1 MLGQTE
7 WRDIE
12 PALDYAK
19 QHGARQIVLIG
30 WSNGASMALRLASS
44 SAHRKLIG
52 GVIGISPVLDWANAI
67 RLAAR
72 GARLP
77 GLIAAL
83 ALRALQAPG
92 ISSLLGA
99 PEPLAF
105 DDLAW
110 TTTTVPTLLLH
121 SAGDR
126 TASYADSVAFRDR
139 NSGLVTLPDLPPT
152 PHALEW
158 NTDPERFARLVCDW
172 IDQLAARASTAPRNQ
187 QKPV

>member
-19 QHGARQIVLIG
+19 QHGARRVVLIG
-30 WSNGASMALRLASS
+30 WSNGASMALRLATSS
-44 SAHRKLIG
+44 THRDLIA
-52 GVIGISPVLDWANAI
+52 GVIGIAPVLDWASTI
-67 RLAAR
+67 RLAVR
-72 GARLP
+72 GTRLP
-77 GLIAAL
+77 SLIAAL
-83 ALRALQAPG
+83 ALRALQSPT

-105 DDLAW
+105 TNLAW

-139 NSGLVTLPDLPPT
+139 NSGLVSLPDLPPV

-158 NTDPERFARLVCDW
+158 NADPERFARIVCDW
-172 IDQLAARASTAPRNQ
+172 LERLPAAEPTAPRAE
-187 QKPV
+187 QKPL